1 MIYRNI
7 VVTILASQV
16 YTDPPS
22 RKVTSLAKNQVQN
35 TFGGL
40 LESICIV
47 SLVGVHILKL
57 FVVPTIAR
65 CFFFH
70 LRN

>member
-22 RKVTSLAKNQVQN
+22 RKVTSLAKNQVKN
-35 TFGGL
+35 NLGAI
-40 LESICIV
+40 LEPICIV
-47 SLVGVHILKL
+47 SLLGVHILKL

-65 CFFFH
+65 WVFFI
-70 LRN
+70 